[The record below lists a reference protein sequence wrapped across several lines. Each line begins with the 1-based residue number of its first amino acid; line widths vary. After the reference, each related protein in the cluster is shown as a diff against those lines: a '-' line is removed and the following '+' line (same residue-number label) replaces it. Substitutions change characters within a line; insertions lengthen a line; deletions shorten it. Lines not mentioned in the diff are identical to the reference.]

1 MDMNARTG
9 IAAITAVA
17 TVVTVALAFSSV
29 TAAAGTKSHPPNPW
43 AGLSDAQKNAI
54 VEQTHAQNM
63 KYLQDFEARHGD
75 PRSLPVIRIDT
86 YQGPPASF
94 GSAAAHATVVMQGV
108 VREVHFAADPNGGI
122 PGMTASVNVTSVG
135 RGALAGSTIFVR
147 QLGGPV
153 ARPNGRGALMRLDGE
168 ELILPGDQV
177 VLLLTQ
183 PQPHV
188 NLYRPVYGAGV
199 YFLRNGVLAGE
210 AATRYGLAGQRLAAT
225 WRIMSS
231 NQLSNTDLPLQLT

>member
-29 TAAAGTKSHPPNPW
+29 TAAAGTKSHPPNLW
-43 AGLSDAQKNAI
+43 AGLSHAQKNAI

-94 GSAAAHATVVMQGV
+94 GSAAADATVVMQGV
-108 VREVHFAADPNGGI
+108 VREVHFAADP
-122 PGMTASVNVTSVG
+122 
-135 RGALAGSTIFVR
+135 L
-147 QLGGPV
+147 
-153 ARPNGRGALMRLDGE
+153 
-168 ELILPGDQV
+168 
-177 VLLLTQ
+177 LLLTQ

-188 NLYRPVYGAGV
+188 NLYRPVYGAGA

-210 AATRYGLAGQRLAAT
+210 AATRYGLAGQRLAAR

-231 NQLSNTDLPLQLT
+231 NQLSNTLQLT